1 MLCGPI
7 SEIHA
12 VFPDVDVRH
21 TLHGAF
27 TNTLSGTKLN
37 TPAQPRPA
45 GVEVADI
52 PRDKRAR
59 VSGGRGDNP

>member
-1 MLCGPI
+1 MLSGPI

-45 GVEVADI
+45 GCQ
-52 PRDKRAR
+52 
-59 VSGGRGDNP
+59 SRGYCA

>member
-45 GVEVADI
+45 GCQ
-52 PRDKRAR
+52 
-59 VSGGRGDNP
+59 SRGHCA

>member
-1 MLCGPI
+1 MLCGPL

-27 TNTLSGTKLN
+27 TNTLSGTTLN
-37 TPAQPRPA
+37 TPAQPRRA

-52 PRDKRAR
+52 PSDKRAR
-59 VSGGRGDNP
+59 MPRSCGGNP